1 MQKRQSIN
9 TSANEKHRMK
19 SKPCPD
25 EGTAKTKGERTH
37 AKLRRHAA
45 AEFARLGFH
54 NTKVSDIV
62 KATGVSQPSFYC
74 YFESKEMCYDN
85 LIDEFRGRLEAL
97 TLTLLIEGEI
107 PADQVVERVALSF
120 RKFLDFL
127 AEDPQL
133 TQIGFFQPPGC
144 TETKAGLASWIT
156 QNLAK
161 EQQSGLFRRDISAV
175 QLGQCYVGMLDQM
188 ARIPGDAD
196 TRQELSLGCARLLC
210 EGIWRG

>member
-1 MQKRQSIN
+1 MHNN
-9 TSANEKHRMK
+9 TSPEK
-19 SKPCPD
+19 
-25 EGTAKTKGERTH
+25 GAAKNSEAALTKGERTH

-62 KATGVSQPSFYC
+62 KATGVSQPTFYC
-74 YFESKEMCYDN
+74 YFESKEMCYDD
-85 LIDEFRGRLEAL
+85 LMCEFRARLEAL

-107 PADQVVERVALSF
+107 PAEEVLDRVALSF

-127 AEDPQL
+127 AEDPEL

-144 TETKAGLASWIT
+144 TETKAGLACWIT

-161 EQQSGLFRRDISAV
+161 EQQSGLFRKDINAV

-188 ARIPGDAD
+188 ARIPGDAHH
-196 TRQELSLGCARLLC
+196 RRELSLGCARLLC
-210 EGIWRG
+210 EGILQG